1 MPTMKAAVL
10 HGVGEPLR
18 LDDVNRPQPGP
29 GQALVRIQSAALN
42 HRDVWIRKGQYAGL
56 KFPIILGSDGA
67 GTVAEV
73 GDAQDEHWVGQP
85 VVINPALDWGDNP
98 RAQSPETFRILGL
111 PNDGTLAEFVQV
123 PVENLFPKPSHLSW
137 QESAAVPLAA
147 LTAYRAVATQGRL
160 EAGQNVLI
168 TGVGGGAASFAL
180 QFAAALGGR
189 VFVTSGSD
197 EKWTAARAWG
207 AVGGANYHAEDWAD
221 DLRDQAGGG
230 FDLIIDSAGG
240 DGFSKL
246 IEAANPGGRIVFFG
260 ATLGNPSTIDL
271 RRVFWKQL
279 TLQGTTMGAP
289 DDFRAMLA
297 LLEEKALHPII
308 DQAFPLSAVNDAL
321 DHMERASQFG
331 KIIVSVTEDEEAD
344 HA

>member
-1 MPTMKAAVL
+1 MQAAVL

-18 LDDVNRPQPGP
+18 LEDVPRPPLGP
-29 GQALVRIQSAALN
+29 GQALVQIRAAALN

-73 GDAQDEHWVGQP
+73 GDAQDEHWVGKP
-85 VVINPALDWGDNP
+85 VVINPALHWGDNP
-98 RAQSPETFRILGL
+98 SAQSPDTFRILGL
-111 PNDGTLAEFVQV
+111 PDNGTLAEFVSV
-123 PVENLFPKPSHLSW
+123 PVANLFPKPSRLSW
-137 QESAAVPLAA
+137 QEAAAVPLAA
-147 LTAYRAVATQGRL
+147 LTAYRAVATQGRV

-180 QFAAALGGR
+180 QFAAALGGH

-197 EKWTAARAWG
+197 EKLMAARAWG
-207 AVGGANYHAEDWAD
+207 AVGGANYRAEDWAD
-221 DLRDQAGGG
+221 ALRAQAGGG

-246 IEAANPGGRIVFFG
+246 IELANPGGRIVFFG
-260 ATLGNPSTIDL
+260 ATLGNPATIDL

-279 TLQGTTMGAP
+279 TLQGTTMGTP
-289 DDFRAMLA
+289 DDFRAMLG
-297 LLEEKALHPII
+297 LMEEKALHPIL
-308 DQAFPLSAVNDAL
+308 DRTFPLAAVNDAL
-321 DHMERASQFG
+321 DYMESASQFG
-331 KIIVSVTEDEEAD
+331 KIIVSVMKNEEAD